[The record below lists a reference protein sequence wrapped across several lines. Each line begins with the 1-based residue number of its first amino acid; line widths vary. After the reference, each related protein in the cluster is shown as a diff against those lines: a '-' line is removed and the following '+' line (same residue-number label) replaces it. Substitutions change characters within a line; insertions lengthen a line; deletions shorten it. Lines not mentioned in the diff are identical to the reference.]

1 MIIANASGCSSVWG
15 GTATTSP
22 WVVDEK
28 NRGPAWARSLFED
41 NAEYGLGMFK
51 ATEKRK
57 ERLSHNFRKAMQDES
72 LPEELKASFKVWL
85 DN

>member
-1 MIIANASGCSSVWG
+1 MVIANASGCSSVWG

-22 WVVDEK
+22 WVVDQD

-51 ATEKRK
+51 ASEVRK
-57 ERLSHNFRKAMQDES
+57 NRLSHDIRS
-72 LPEELKASFKVWL
+72 LL
-85 DN
+85 

>member
-1 MIIANASGCSSVWG
+1 MKLVSQLFGQRMIIANASGCSSVWG

-22 WVVDEK
+22 WVVDQN

-51 ATEKRK
+51 ASKHRK
-57 ERLSHNFRKAMQDES
+57 ARLSMNFRKAI
-72 LPEELKASFKVWL
+72 
-85 DN
+85 

>member
-41 NAEYGLGMFK
+41 NAEYGLGIFK
-51 ATEKRK
+51 AHEKR
-57 ERLSHNFRKAMQDES
+57 RNNLVAD
-72 LPEELKASFKVWL
+72 V
-85 DN
+85 

>member
-51 ATEKRK
+51 AHEQRRK
-57 ERLSHNFRKAMQDES
+57 KLATDVKIA
-72 LPEELKASFKVWL
+72 L
-85 DN
+85 

>member
-51 ATEKRK
+51 AHE
-57 ERLSHNFRKAMQDES
+57 
-72 LPEELKASFKVWL
+72 
-85 DN
+85 